1 MAIASG
7 AKTLKM
13 KFGHHGANHPV
24 KELSTGKVEIT
35 SMNHGFA
42 VDPDSLPDN
51 VEQTHVSLFDG
62 SLLAQLIVFTVVT
75 AALLAAMRPL
85 LRKHMIVKNP
95 IRTNA
100 SRIIG
105 TALDDYDG
113 PAIQAPADFDISRM
127 ADYRV
132 AEDGTLVLLA
142 PTRLTRLQFR
152 NRFTA
157 QEKAL
162 LEFAAID
169 DPTAANAQRLQAASL
184 RAYLADLAAAE
195 FVDLADASTVAGV
208 QALEAAGLLAKG
220 RAAKVIAP

>member
-1 MAIASG
+1 
-7 AKTLKM
+7 M
-13 KFGHHGANHPV
+13 K
-24 KELSTGKVEIT
+24 LIT
-35 SMNHGFA
+35 H
-42 VDPDSLPDN
+42 
-51 VEQTHVSLFDG
+51 
-62 SLLAQLIVFTVVT
+62 
-75 AALLAAMRPL
+75 
-85 LRKHMIVKNP
+85 
-95 IRTNA
+95 A

-157 QEKAL
+157 QEKAQ
-162 LEFAAID
+162 LELAAMD
-169 DPTAANAQRLQAASL
+169 DPSAEPAQRLQSASL

-195 FVDLADASTVAGV
+195 FVDLADQSTVAGV
-208 QALEAAGLLAKG
+208 NALEAAGILAEG
-220 RAAKVIAP
+220 RAAEVLAP

>member
-1 MAIASG
+1 
-7 AKTLKM
+7 M
-13 KFGHHGANHPV
+13 K
-24 KELSTGKVEIT
+24 LIT
-35 SMNHGFA
+35 H
-42 VDPDSLPDN
+42 
-51 VEQTHVSLFDG
+51 
-62 SLLAQLIVFTVVT
+62 
-75 AALLAAMRPL
+75 
-85 LRKHMIVKNP
+85 
-95 IRTNA
+95 A

-157 QEKAL
+157 QEKAQ
-162 LEFAAID
+162 LELAAMD
-169 DPTAANAQRLQAASL
+169 DPSAEPAQRLQSASL

-195 FVDLADASTVAGV
+195 FVDLADQSTVAGV
-208 QALEAAGLLAKG
+208 NALEAAGLLAEG
-220 RAAKVIAP
+220 RAAEVLAP

>member
-1 MAIASG
+1 
-7 AKTLKM
+7 M
-13 KFGHHGANHPV
+13 K
-24 KELSTGKVEIT
+24 LIT
-35 SMNHGFA
+35 H
-42 VDPDSLPDN
+42 
-51 VEQTHVSLFDG
+51 
-62 SLLAQLIVFTVVT
+62 
-75 AALLAAMRPL
+75 
-85 LRKHMIVKNP
+85 
-95 IRTNA
+95 A

-113 PAIQAPADFDISRM
+113 PAIPAPADFDISRM

-162 LEFAAID
+162 LELAAMD
-169 DPTAANAQRLQAASL
+169 DPSAEPAQRLQSASL

-208 QALEAAGLLAKG
+208 QALEAAGLLAQG
-220 RAAKVIAP
+220 RAAEMLAP